1 VSIMKRVRDITV
13 ATLNDMLDK
22 AEDPVKLIDSYLFEQ
37 RSKIEQAEQLYRQ
50 CMTHAESMRRQYE
63 HAEIMAEKR
72 EQQAMTALK
81 AGEENIARLALKE
94 KLIHEEKRDQFKE
107 LYEKAKWSLVDLE
120 DQLQQLKSD
129 YDEVLSKR
137 QYYAARMESIRLQ
150 QRMNERL
157 GGSAAGTERAFRRL
171 EDRILDMEFEAR
183 SLGELRRKTQE
194 TLYRA
199 GTAVRE
205 TLETELE
212 MLRRK
217 LEKEGWT
224 GQ

>member
-1 VSIMKRVRDITV
+1 MSIMKRMRDITV

-22 AEDPVKLIDSYLFEQ
+22 SEDPVKLIDSYLLEQ
-37 RSKIEQAEQLYRQ
+37 RMKIDQAEQLYRQ
-50 CMTHAESMRRQYE
+50 CLTHAESMRRQYE
-63 HAEIMAEKR
+63 QAAVMAEKR

-81 AGEENIARLALKE
+81 AGEEPIARLALKE
-94 KLIHEEKRDQFKE
+94 KLVHEEKRDQFKD
-107 LYEKAKWSLVDLE
+107 LYEKAKWSLAELE
-120 DQLQQLKSD
+120 DQLRQMKSD

-157 GGSAAGTERAFRRL
+157 GGAAAGTERAFRRL
-171 EDRILDMEFEAR
+171 EDRINDLEIEAK
-183 SLGELRRKTQE
+183 SLSELRRMTQE

-199 GTAVRE
+199 GTAVKE

-212 MLRRK
+212 LLKRK

-224 GQ
+224 GR